1 MSAIDHGD
9 TEAFTK
15 DMLLWWRNHKSELK
29 AWSKAARIMFALT
42 PNSAA
47 CERVFSLPKNKF
59 TDAQITCLGGML
71 QGSLMLRHNK
81 RKM

>member
-15 DMLLWWRNHKSELK
+15 DVVAEPQVRAEGVVEGGADHVRSHAE
-29 AWSKAARIMFALT
+29 RG
-42 PNSAA
+42 A